1 MRDALFLY
9 HHFKKNE
16 KIIYSDYCRGC
27 FRVDMPFCLHP
38 LPPSGIKQQRSP
50 SRSNLL
56 FADTLHDFGTFP
68 ADSARREYVFRFTN
82 TGDGPVAVV
91 DVAVSCRCLSAEYTR
106 TVVRPGESG
115 QVTLVFDGTK
125 SARGYFDKSARV
137 RFNSPRVYTLRVRG
151 QMK

>member
-1 MRDALFLY
+1 MKPKDSLYLFILFL
-9 HHFKKNE
+9 FLLSACANRPRPA
-16 KIIYSDYCRGC
+16 SNSSAA
-27 FRVDMPFCLHP
+27 
-38 LPPSGIKQQRSP
+38 PPTEITFS
-50 SRSNLL
+50 
-56 FADTLHDFGTFP
+56 DTLHDFGTFP
-68 ADSARREYVFRFTN
+68 ADSARREYVFAFTN

-91 DVAVSCRCLSAEYTR
+91 DVALSCRCLSAEYTR
-106 TVVRPGESG
+106 TVVRPSESG

>member
-1 MRDALFLY
+1 MVSVAG
-9 HHFKKNE
+9 
-16 KIIYSDYCRGC
+16 IIFGL
-27 FRVDMPFCLHP
+27 MCLSACTHRP
-38 LPPSGIKQQRSP
+38 RPASNRSATPPAQIS
-50 SRSNLL
+50 

-68 ADSARREYVFRFTN
+68 ADSARREYVFAFTN

-91 DVAVSCRCLSAEYTR
+91 DVALSCRCLSAEYTR

-151 QMK
+151 RME

>member
-1 MRDALFLY
+1 MNRLILSIFIVFSLCAC
-9 HHFKKNE
+9 HGRPSQKKAAQ
-16 KIIYSDYCRGC
+16 
-27 FRVDMPFCLHP
+27 
-38 LPPSGIKQQRSP
+38 PPAQIT
-50 SRSNLL
+50 

-68 ADSARREYVFRFTN
+68 ADSARQAYVFRFTN

-115 QVTLVFDGTK
+115 QVTLVCDGTK

-151 QMK
+151 QVK

>member
-1 MRDALFLY
+1 MKPKDFLY
-9 HHFKKNE
+9 LFILFSLLLSACTNRPRQ
-16 KIIYSDYCRGC
+16 SANRSAA
-27 FRVDMPFCLHP
+27 
-38 LPPSGIKQQRSP
+38 PPATIS
-50 SRSNLL
+50 

-68 ADSARREYVFRFTN
+68 ADSARREYAFRFTN
-82 TGDGPVAVV
+82 TGEGPVAVV

-125 SARGYFDKSARV
+125 FAPGYFDKSARV

>member
-1 MRDALFLY
+1 MKPKDSLYLFILFSLLLSACT
-9 HHFKKNE
+9 HRPRPASN
-16 KIIYSDYCRGC
+16 RNAA
-27 FRVDMPFCLHP
+27 
-38 LPPSGIKQQRSP
+38 PPAAIS
-50 SRSNLL
+50 

-68 ADSARREYVFRFTN
+68 ADSARREYVFAFTN

-91 DVAVSCRCLSAEYTR
+91 DVALSCRCLSVEYTR

-151 QMK
+151 RME

>member
-1 MRDALFLY
+1 MKPKDSLYLFILFSLLLSACT
-9 HHFKKNE
+9 HRPRPASN
-16 KIIYSDYCRGC
+16 RNAA
-27 FRVDMPFCLHP
+27 
-38 LPPSGIKQQRSP
+38 PPAAIS
-50 SRSNLL
+50 

-68 ADSARREYVFRFTN
+68 ADSARREYVFAFTN

-91 DVAVSCRCLSAEYTR
+91 DVALSCRCLSAEYTR

-125 SARGYFDKSARV
+125 SAPGYFDKSARV

-151 QMK
+151 QVK

>member
-1 MRDALFLY
+1 MNRLILSIFIVFSLCAC
-9 HHFKKNE
+9 HGRPSQKKAAQ
-16 KIIYSDYCRGC
+16 
-27 FRVDMPFCLHP
+27 
-38 LPPSGIKQQRSP
+38 PPAQIT
-50 SRSNLL
+50 

-68 ADSARREYVFRFTN
+68 ADSARQAYVFRFTN

-151 QMK
+151 QVK

>member
-1 MRDALFLY
+1 MKPKDSLYLF
-9 HHFKKNE
+9 
-16 KIIYSDYCRGC
+16 IIFSLLLSACTNRP
-27 FRVDMPFCLHP
+27 RQASNHSAA
-38 LPPSGIKQQRSP
+38 PPAAIS
-50 SRSNLL
+50 

-68 ADSARREYVFRFTN
+68 ADSPRRTYTFTFTN

-91 DVAVSCRCLSAEYTR
+91 DVSLSCRCLSAEYTR

>member
-1 MRDALFLY
+1 MEMPSFLFIHLTST
-9 HHFKKNE
+9 KMP
-16 KIIYSDYCRGC
+16 II
-27 FRVDMPFCLHP
+27 LH
-38 LPPSGIKQQRSP
+38 LFIATLLLVSCGNRSHQSAIEGSQSSP
-50 SRSNLL
+50 AEIT

-68 ADSARREYVFRFTN
+68 ADSARREYVFAFTN

-125 SARGYFDKSARV
+125 SAPGYFDKSARV

-151 QMK
+151 RME